1 MVAYEETAITE
12 AVTDTSAVPEED
24 MSTTEER
31 MTILRMIEQGKI
43 SPEEGARLLAALGQR
58 GATTA
63 APRANYFDSSRMLHV
78 RVTEIGTQRHKVD
91 VALPIGLAR
100 LALRFIPASAQVD
113 IDAIE
118 DAIDSGAGGLL
129 TEVVDQEHGVR
140 VEISLR

>member
-1 MVAYEETAITE
+1 MVAYDETATAEPE
-12 AVTDTSAVPEED
+12 ADETAVPEED

-43 SPEEGARLLAALGQR
+43 SPEEGARLLSALGQR
-58 GATTA
+58 RTESA
-63 APRANYFDSSRMLHV
+63 APRTDYFDSSRMLHV
-78 RVTEIGTQRHKVD
+78 RVTEIGTERHKVD

-100 LALRFIPASAQVD
+100 LALRFIPDSAE
-113 IDAIE
+113 IDVEAIM

-140 VEISLR
+140 VEVSLR